1 MERINEPG
9 NNTKILINIIS
20 MLGIKINLISHLN
33 VFVIKQIRK

>member
-20 MLGIKINLISHLN
+20 RLGIKINLISHLN